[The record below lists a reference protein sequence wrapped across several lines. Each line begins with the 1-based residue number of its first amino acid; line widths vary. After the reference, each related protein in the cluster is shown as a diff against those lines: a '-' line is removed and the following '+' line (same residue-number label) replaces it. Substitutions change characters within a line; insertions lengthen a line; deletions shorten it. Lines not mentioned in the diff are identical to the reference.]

1 MMEIALVPKK
11 TVPAQYPGLYLF
23 TSPARMMRPIM
34 NLAAKNVEYI
44 GTFEQIYLDI
54 CVTPE
59 EAYEGVIYYFFLLL
73 SLIYYVILFVKIYL
87 LLQLT
92 SHQELSKTAFLSN
105 LASLIPMPDYNQS
118 PRNMYQCQVKNYS
131 ECLKMFVI

>member
-34 NLAAKNVEYI
+34 NLAAKNIEYI

-59 EAYEGVIYYFFLLL
+59 EAYEGVIYYFF
-73 SLIYYVILFVKIYL
+73 ILFFFVISYL
-87 LLQLT
+87 LYY
-92 SHQELSKTAFLSN
+92 F
-105 LASLIPMPDYNQS
+105 I
-118 PRNMYQCQVKNYS
+118 CKNINYYYS
-131 ECLKMFVI
+131 

>member
-73 SLIYYVILFVKIYL
+73 SLIYYVILFVKIL
-87 LLQLT
+87 FTITVNIT
-92 SHQELSKTAFLSN
+92 SR
-105 LASLIPMPDYNQS
+105 II
-118 PRNMYQCQVKNYS
+118 KNS
-131 ECLKMFVI
+131 FFK

>member
-59 EAYEGVIYYFFLLL
+59 EAYEGVIYYFFYSFLLF
-73 SLIYYVILFVKIYL
+73 LIYYVILFVQIL
-87 LLQLT
+87 ITITVNIT
-92 SHQELSKTAFLSN
+92 SRIIKNSFL
-105 LASLIPMPDYNQS
+105 
-118 PRNMYQCQVKNYS
+118 K
-131 ECLKMFVI
+131 